1 LQYAIHKVPLAIDKA
16 EGVIEGGEMKTSLPW
31 LDIAFFASG
40 FAALLYQ
47 IVWQRVLFSV
57 VGINIESVTVVV
69 SAFLMGL
76 GLGSVIGGAISRDP
90 RRQPLVSFALIEL
103 AMGVFGSVS
112 VPLFRSVGDRLLD
125 FSPAVTAGA
134 TFALVVAPTLLLG
147 STLPLLVAGRVRQS
161 GNVGQSVGMLYCV
174 NTLGSAVAALLSA
187 VVLLATLGLRGT
199 SWLAVFLNVS
209 VGLTA
214 LGLARQEA
222 RR

>member
-1 LQYAIHKVPLAIDKA
+1 MKA
-16 EGVIEGGEMKTSLPW
+16 SLPW
-31 LDIAFFASG
+31 LDIAFFVSG

-90 RRQPLVSFALIEL
+90 RRRPLFSFALIEL
-103 AMGVFGSVS
+103 AMGVLGSVS
-112 VPLFRSVGDRLLD
+112 VPLLRSAGDRLLD

-134 TFALVVAPTLLLG
+134 TFFLVAAPTLLLG
-147 STLPLLVAGRVRQS
+147 STLPLLVASRVRQS

-174 NTLGSAVAALLSA
+174 NTLGSAVAALLSS

-199 SWLAVFLNVS
+199 SWLAAFLNVF

-214 LGLARQEA
+214 LALARREA

>member
-1 LQYAIHKVPLAIDKA
+1 
-16 EGVIEGGEMKTSLPW
+16 MKTSPPW

-47 IVWQRVLFSV
+47 IVWQRVLFAV

-76 GLGSVIGGAISRDP
+76 GLGSVMGGAISRDP
-90 RRQPLVSFALIEL
+90 RRRPLLAFALIEL
-103 AMGVFGSVS
+103 AMGVLGCLS
-112 VPLFRSVGDRLLD
+112 VPLLRSAGDRLLD
-125 FSPAVTAGA
+125 FSPAVTAAA
-134 TFALVVAPTLLLG
+134 TFSLVVVPTLLLG
-147 STLPLLVAGRVRQS
+147 STLPLLVASRVRQG

-187 VVLLATLGLRGT
+187 VVLLAMLGLRGT
-199 SWLAVFLNVS
+199 SWLAAFLNVS

-214 LGLARQEA
+214 LELARREA
-222 RR
+222 RH

>member
-1 LQYAIHKVPLAIDKA
+1 
-16 EGVIEGGEMKTSLPW
+16 MKTSPPW

-47 IVWQRVLFSV
+47 IVWQRALFAV

-76 GLGSVIGGAISRDP
+76 GLGSVLGGAISRDP
-90 RRQPLVSFALIEL
+90 RRRPLLAFALIEL
-103 AMGVFGSVS
+103 AMGVLGSVS
-112 VPLFRSVGDRLLD
+112 VPLFRSAGDRLLD
-125 FSPAVTAGA
+125 FSPGVTASA
-134 TFALVVAPTLLLG
+134 TFVLVVVPTLLLG
-147 STLPLLVAGRVRQS
+147 STLPLLVASRVRQT

-187 VVLLATLGLRGT
+187 VVLLGMLGLRGT
-199 SWLAVFLNVS
+199 SWLAAFLNIG

-214 LGLARQEA
+214 LQLAQREV

>member
-1 LQYAIHKVPLAIDKA
+1 
-16 EGVIEGGEMKTSLPW
+16 MKTSPSW
-31 LDIAFFASG
+31 LDIAFFVSG

-47 IVWQRVLFSV
+47 IVWQRVMYSV

-76 GLGSVIGGAISRDP
+76 GLGSAIGGAISRDP
-90 RRQPLVSFALIEL
+90 RRQPLLSFALIEL
-103 AMGVFGSVS
+103 AMGALGAVS
-112 VPLFRSVGDRLLD
+112 VPLLRSAGDRLLD
-125 FSPAVTAGA
+125 LSPAVTAGA
-134 TFALVVAPTLLLG
+134 TFLLVAAPTLLLG
-147 STLPLLVAGRVRQS
+147 STLPLLVASRVRRS

-187 VVLLATLGLRGT
+187 VFLLAMLGLRVT
-199 SWLAVFLNVS
+199 SWLAALLNVS

-214 LGLARQEA
+214 LELARREP

>member
-1 LQYAIHKVPLAIDKA
+1 
-16 EGVIEGGEMKTSLPW
+16 MKTPFPW
-31 LDIAFFASG
+31 LDIAFFVSG

-90 RRQPLVSFALIEL
+90 RRSPLLSFALIEL

-112 VPLFRSVGDRLLD
+112 VPLFRSAGDRLLD
-125 FSPAVTAGA
+125 LSPAVTAGA
-134 TFALVVAPTLLLG
+134 TFSLVVAPTLLLG
-147 STLPLLVAGRVRQS
+147 STLPLLVASRVRRS
-161 GNVGQSVGMLYCV
+161 GNVGQSVAMLYCV
-174 NTLGSAVAALLSA
+174 NTLGSAVAALLS
-187 VVLLATLGLRGT
+187 VIVLLATLGLKGT
-199 SWLAVFLNVS
+199 SWLAAFLNLS
-209 VGLTA
+209 VGVTA
-214 LGLARQEA
+214 LQLARREG

>member
-1 LQYAIHKVPLAIDKA
+1 MA
-16 EGVIEGGEMKTSLPW
+16 EEIVLGDGRMKTSLPW

-47 IVWQRVLFSV
+47 IVWQRVLFAV

-90 RRQPLVSFALIEL
+90 RRQPLFAFAVIEL
-103 AMGVFGSVS
+103 AMGAFGSVS
-112 VPLFRSVGDRLLD
+112 VPLFRSAGDRLLE
-125 FSPAVTAGA
+125 FSPGVTAAA
-134 TFALVVAPTLLLG
+134 TFVLVVAPTLLLG
-147 STLPLLVAGRVRQS
+147 STLPLLVASRVRQS

-174 NTLGSAVAALLSA
+174 NTLGSAAAALLSA
-187 VVLLATLGLRGT
+187 VVLLGMLGLSGP
-199 SWLAVFLNVS
+199 SWLAAFLNIG

-214 LGLARQEA
+214 LELARREA

>member
-1 LQYAIHKVPLAIDKA
+1 VVAA
-16 EGVIEGGEMKTSLPW
+16 EGVNEGGPMKTPFPW
-31 LDIAFFASG
+31 LDIAFFVSG

-90 RRQPLVSFALIEL
+90 RRSPLLSFALIEL

-112 VPLFRSVGDRLLD
+112 VPLFRSAGDRLLD
-125 FSPAVTAGA
+125 LSPAVTAGA
-134 TFALVVAPTLLLG
+134 TFSLVVAPTLLLG
-147 STLPLLVAGRVRQS
+147 STLPLLVASRVRRT
-161 GNVGQSVGMLYCV
+161 GNVGQSVAMLYCV
-174 NTLGSAVAALLSA
+174 NTLGSAVAALLS
-187 VVLLATLGLRGT
+187 VIVLLATLGLKGT
-199 SWLAVFLNVS
+199 SWLAAFLNLS
-209 VGLTA
+209 VGVTA
-214 LGLARQEA
+214 LQLARREG